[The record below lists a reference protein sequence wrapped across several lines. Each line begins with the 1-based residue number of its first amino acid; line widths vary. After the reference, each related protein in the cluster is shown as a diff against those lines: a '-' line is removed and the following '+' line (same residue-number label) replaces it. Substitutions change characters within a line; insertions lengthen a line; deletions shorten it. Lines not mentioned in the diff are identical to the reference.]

1 MSSHLT
7 TILQWLGLMS
17 VVTFIGSLLFIP
29 WLILRLE
36 SDYFISRQ
44 RASELQNRYH
54 PLIALLVVVFRNGLG
69 LLLLAAGVAMI
80 FLPGQGIIT
89 LIIGLS
95 VMVFPGKQV
104 LLEKVVQ
111 QERVRKS
118 LNWIRRKGGKSPF
131 VFPVKDN
138 RAENNF

>member
-7 TILQWLGLMS
+7 TILQWLGFMS

-36 SDYFISRQ
+36 PDYFVSRQ
-44 RASELQNRYH
+44 REPELHNRYH
-54 PLIALLVVVFRNGLG
+54 PLIALLVVIFRNGLG
-69 LLLLAAGVAMI
+69 LLLLAAGIAMI

-118 LNWIRRKGGKSPF
+118 LNWIRSKGGKSPF

-138 RAENNF
+138 RAENNS